1 MNKTLVLLFLA
12 ASSLQAYAADAIPKD
27 LAGEWRN
34 SKSKTA
40 FAVLYLL
47 PDGRGGFAGFNEGD
61 AIGDK
66 ITATYD
72 SRQHRLTITTTSA
85 PKGAKGQTYRF
96 DYDSTTKTLTGS
108 KSVWGAKPFH
118 RVSPQ
123 VSEID
128 AEGLR

>member
-1 MNKTLVLLFLA
+1 MNKTLVLLFLV
-12 ASSLQAYAADAIPKD
+12 ASSLRAYAADAIPKD

-34 SKSKTA
+34 NKKKTG
-40 FAVLYLL
+40 FVVLYLL
-47 PDGRGGFAGFNEGD
+47 PDGRGGFAAINEGD

-72 SRQHRLTITTTSA
+72 SRLHRLTITSTSA
-85 PKGAKGQTYRF
+85 LKGVKSQTYQF
-96 DYDSTTKTLTGS
+96 DYDSTTKTLTGD

-118 RVSPQ
+118 RISPQ

-128 AEGLR
+128 AQGLR